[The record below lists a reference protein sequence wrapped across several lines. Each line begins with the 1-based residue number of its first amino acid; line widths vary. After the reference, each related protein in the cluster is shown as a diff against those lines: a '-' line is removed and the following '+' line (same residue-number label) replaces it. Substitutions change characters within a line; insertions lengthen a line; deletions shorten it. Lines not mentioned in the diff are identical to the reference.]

1 MRTSSAIKNSIT
13 ALVGNVITYIIA
25 FIAQAIFIRILGAEY
40 LGMNGLFT
48 NILTML
54 SIFELG
60 IGNAIVYN
68 LYKPIADNDV
78 AKIQALMN
86 FYKKAYRIIAFTIF
100 IVGILLVPF
109 IKFMVGEITINV
121 NIYIVY
127 ILFLLS
133 TVSSYLMTY
142 KRNLIIANQQNYI
155 INLIHM
161 GYLIILNVV
170 QLMILSA
177 TKNYYAYLIVKIFC
191 QLFENLV
198 ISIVAN
204 KKYLYLKDNSTI
216 KLDKDTEKDIF
227 SRVKALLFHKIGG
240 IVVNGTDNIIISNFF
255 GIETVGLYTNYY
267 TITSAITSLFSQIIT
282 ATTSSVGNLL
292 VSNDKSKKYEIFDKI
307 RFLNSWISVF
317 TATCLFVLMQTFIT
331 IWVGEQYRLDFFVLI
346 VIVFNYFQ
354 KMQRITYSTFKD
366 SAGIWREDKFV
377 PIIESLLNIVFSV
390 ILLKIFGLAGVFM
403 GTIIS
408 GLILWC
414 YSYPK
419 FVYKKI
425 FERSYKK
432 YAIET
437 LKYIILFIVISCITL
452 IVTQLVNI
460 PNIIIKFIIDLLIC
474 CILPNGIMILI
485 FRNTE
490 DYKYF
495 KELIVK
501 LLNKIINKEEK
512 KNEKI
517 SNLND

>member
-170 QLMILSA
+170 QLMILIA
-177 TKNYYAYLIVKIFC
+177 TKN
-191 QLFENLV
+191 
-198 ISIVAN
+198 
-204 KKYLYLKDNSTI
+204 
-216 KLDKDTEKDIF
+216 
-227 SRVKALLFHKIGG
+227 
-240 IVVNGTDNIIISNFF
+240 
-255 GIETVGLYTNYY
+255 
-267 TITSAITSLFSQIIT
+267 
-282 ATTSSVGNLL
+282 
-292 VSNDKSKKYEIFDKI
+292 
-307 RFLNSWISVF
+307 
-317 TATCLFVLMQTFIT
+317 
-331 IWVGEQYRLDFFVLI
+331 
-346 VIVFNYFQ
+346 
-354 KMQRITYSTFKD
+354 
-366 SAGIWREDKFV
+366 
-377 PIIESLLNIVFSV
+377 
-390 ILLKIFGLAGVFM
+390 
-403 GTIIS
+403 
-408 GLILWC
+408 
-414 YSYPK
+414 
-419 FVYKKI
+419 
-425 FERSYKK
+425 
-432 YAIET
+432 
-437 LKYIILFIVISCITL
+437 
-452 IVTQLVNI
+452 
-460 PNIIIKFIIDLLIC
+460 
-474 CILPNGIMILI
+474 
-485 FRNTE
+485 
-490 DYKYF
+490 
-495 KELIVK
+495 
-501 LLNKIINKEEK
+501 
-512 KNEKI
+512 
-517 SNLND
+517 